1 MLRLSENKMNCCA
14 NPSKSRSHRVTT
26 ITRWLLPSAFLVLI
40 PKCPLCI
47 VAYIAVATG
56 AGISVSTAAGI
67 RYALIA
73 GCIGLL
79 AFAVLRSLS
88 KRPHITT

>member
-1 MLRLSENKMNCCA
+1 
-14 NPSKSRSHRVTT
+14 
-26 ITRWLLPSAFLVLI
+26 
-40 PKCPLCI
+40 